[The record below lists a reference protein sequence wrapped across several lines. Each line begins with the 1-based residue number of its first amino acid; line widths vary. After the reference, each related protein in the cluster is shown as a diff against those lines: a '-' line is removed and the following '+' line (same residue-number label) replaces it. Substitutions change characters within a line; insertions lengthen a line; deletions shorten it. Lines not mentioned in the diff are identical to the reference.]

1 MRKQVYMQKT
11 VRYSEAFKMQVLRE
25 LEEGRFATPVGSRP
39 GVWDPFPWGTI
50 TGVGHRSMGKEHLMG
65 KVIRV
70 ETAKEIN
77 EVKELRKRVR
87 ELEKAL
93 ADAHLEHRFDE
104 EYLKIA
110 CRTAGIADVED
121 FKKKNAG
128 SGERGGGSR
137 GAGRRERDC
146 AVVSARGDEPAELL
160 CGATVAATAAGR

>member
-11 VRYSEAFKMQVLRE
+11 VRYSEAFKLQVLRE
-25 LEEGRFATPVGSRP
+25 LETGRWESREEAARAY
-39 GVWDPFPWGTI
+39 GLSGHATI
-50 TGVGHRSMGKEHLMG
+50 TYWMRKYGKEHLMG

-70 ETAKEIN
+70 ETAKEID

-110 CRTAGIADVED
+110 CRAAGIADVGD

-128 SGERGGGSR
+128 KR
-137 GAGRRERDC
+137 
-146 AVVSARGDEPAELL
+146 
-160 CGATVAATAAGR
+160 